1 MSRAG
6 LQPKRT
12 LVVLGASSDQLFL
25 IRTARRMG
33 LSVLAVDRN
42 PDSPGFLETEDTA
55 VISTRDVPALIAYL
69 ERRRAE
75 GLDLAGVLTM
85 GSDIPDVVAAL
96 AAHFGLPGPSIE
108 TARLATDKLA
118 MKQRFVERGV
128 PCPWF
133 AEVRSLAE
141 LRSLIGTRGPRLVL
155 KPVDR
160 SGSRGV
166 FLLDGTSDLAEL
178 HARARDFSYTGRVMV
193 EEYLAGPQISTE
205 TVLYDDSA
213 VTPGFADRNYEL
225 LERFRPRVMEN
236 GGWIPSRCTP
246 EQRAEVEALV
256 TAAAWALGLRRG
268 IAKGDVVLTPDGPR
282 VIEIAARLSGGDFCE
297 SLVPLGTG
305 VNYVRSAIEIAIGA
319 EPDFSAL
326 VPTAERAVANR
337 YFFPEPGVLVAVHG
351 VERVRAQP
359 WVKKLEL
366 WYRPGDVVPPSL
378 SHAHRFGVF
387 VIVAR
392 DREELERRVRWVYD
406 TVRIE
411 TRAVAAAS
419 A

>member
-1 MSRAG
+1 
-6 LQPKRT
+6 
-12 LVVLGASSDQLFL
+12 
-25 IRTARRMG
+25 
-33 LSVLAVDRN
+33 
-42 PDSPGFLETEDTA
+42 
-55 VISTRDVPALIAYL
+55 
-69 ERRRAE
+69 
-75 GLDLAGVLTM
+75 
-85 GSDIPDVVAAL
+85 
-96 AAHFGLPGPSIE
+96 
-108 TARLATDKLA
+108 
-118 MKQRFVERGV
+118 
-128 PCPWF
+128 
-133 AEVRSLAE
+133 
-141 LRSLIGTRGPRLVL
+141 
-155 KPVDR
+155 VDR

-205 TVLYDDSA
+205 TVLFDDSA

-225 LERFRPRVMEN
+225 LERFRPQVMEN
-236 GGWIPSRCTP
+236 GGWIPSRCTT

-319 EPDFSAL
+319 EPDFAAL

-337 YFFPEPGVLVAVHG
+337 YFFPEPACSWPVHG

-359 WVKKLEL
+359 VGEEARALVPARRRRAAEPL
-366 WYRPGDVVPPSL
+366 ARAPLRRLRGRRARPRGARAPACAGSTTRCASRRARPLRPAPDQATSAVFPEPSN
-378 SHAHRFGVF
+378 
-387 VIVAR
+387 AR
-392 DREELERRVRWVYD
+392 AMRTAPWPSSG
-406 TVRIE
+406 I
-411 TRAVAAAS
+411 AAAGFCTS
-419 A
+419 ASPRASPTVSWRSSSSRASPSGRCGPCAR

>member
-1 MSRAG
+1 VSAARSHR
-6 LQPKRT
+6 KRT

-33 LSVLAVDRN
+33 LAVLAVDRD
-42 PDSPGFLETEDTA
+42 PDAPGFLEADDVA
-55 VISTRDVPALIAYL
+55 VISTRDVPALVAYL
-69 ERRRAE
+69 EQRRAE

-96 AAHFGLPGPSIE
+96 AQRFGLPGPSPE

-133 AEVRSLAE
+133 AEVRSAAE
-141 LRSLIGTRGPRLVL
+141 LRAIVAQRGHSLVL

-166 FLLDGTSDLAEL
+166 FLLDAASDLAEL
-178 HARARDFSYTGRVMV
+178 YARARDFSYTGRVMV

-205 TVLYDDSA
+205 TVLYDGVA

-225 LERFRPRVMEN
+225 LERFRPQVMEN
-236 GGWIPSRCTP
+236 GGWLPSLCT
-246 EQRAEVEALV
+246 EEERAEVEALV
-256 TAAAWALGLRRG
+256 TAAAWALGLTRG

-282 VIEIAARLSGGDFCE
+282 MIEIAARLSGGDFCE
-297 SLVPLGTG
+297 SLVPHATG
-305 VNYVRSAIEIAIGA
+305 VNYVRTAIEIATGVQ
-319 EPDFSAL
+319 PDFGAL
-326 VPTAERAVANR
+326 LSTTERAVANR
-337 YFFPEPGVLVAVHG
+337 YFFPEPGELVAVHG
-351 VERVRAQP
+351 VDRVRAQP

-366 WYRPGDVVPPSL
+366 WYRPGDVVPPGL

-387 VIVAR
+387 VAVAR
-392 DREELERRVRWVYD
+392 DRDELERRVRWVYD
-406 TVRIE
+406 TLRIE
-411 TRAVAAAS
+411 TRAPAAAS